1 VPNLGQNK
9 GEAQKPPKGGLQ
21 NHYCCFLAYYIFKI
35 GYIAKAP
42 NLGAFAIKIRL
53 ISAYGYSI
61 NLQIFLLRLVLLWQS
76 LLLPKR

>member
-42 NLGAFAIKIRL
+42 NLGAFAIKI
-53 ISAYGYSI
+53 G
-61 NLQIFLLRLVLLWQS
+61 
-76 LLLPKR
+76 